1 MSSFAYELEKL
12 LDEMVD
18 AHLTDREII
27 QNYGKDEEAI
37 AREMKNYHDSLM
49 ETCRNN
55 DLPLDNKMNFIL
67 ALCSKLEYKE
77 ELLSVL
83 FNFIQNDDYIFE
95 IKDNKIRP
103 NSRSSW
109 ANYIQFKNRID
120 EFEEKWK
127 FICSAEKSYDTL
139 KKLVCK
145 KETKSGE
152 QISNTDKKT
161 LADLYY
167 ENVQQEKIIDE
178 NIEYIHC
185 FCTQNNERKKIYPYL
200 MFRIMINYRK
210 KICKDYSE
218 EMKNPNFINPE
229 SLFVYQNY
237 NIEEDNGKNFKQHS
251 KYINLFLRLC
261 EEFSHVSDVELCKY
275 LFEKLL
281 NLNKWG
287 IERTE
292 EQVFSHSIYSLVKSR
307 SGFLYWGESNFDG
320 DIIDHISDEEL
331 MAIQVELIMYFD
343 ENKFF
348 VTEYMEKMKTG
359 RKYGLNYIENVAIH
373 IRNVIDVDESL
384 EIEVL
389 EFLIECE
396 LRDRVDEK
404 VETYITRFMEEVR

>member
-1 MSSFAYELEKL
+1 MS
-12 LDEMVD
+12 
-18 AHLTDREII
+18 I
-27 QNYGKDEEAI
+27 
-37 AREMKNYHDSLM
+37 
-49 ETCRNN
+49 
-55 DLPLDNKMNFIL
+55 
-67 ALCSKLEYKE
+67 
-77 ELLSVL
+77 L

-167 ENVQQEKIIDE
+167 ENVQQEKIIDG

-261 EEFSHVSDVELCKY
+261 EEFSHVSDVEAL
-275 LFEKLL
+275 
-281 NLNKWG
+281 
-287 IERTE
+287 
-292 EQVFSHSIYSLVKSR
+292 
-307 SGFLYWGESNFDG
+307 
-320 DIIDHISDEEL
+320 
-331 MAIQVELIMYFD
+331 
-343 ENKFF
+343 
-348 VTEYMEKMKTG
+348 
-359 RKYGLNYIENVAIH
+359 
-373 IRNVIDVDESL
+373 
-384 EIEVL
+384 
-389 EFLIECE
+389 
-396 LRDRVDEK
+396 
-404 VETYITRFMEEVR
+404 